1 MGELL
6 NTTQRSMIGAE
17 FITRT
22 SGKCVVIDYKSGKD
36 MTVAFYNPPYVTK
49 CTMGNLRT
57 GHVKNPYYPTL
68 YGKGF
73 IGIGTYSSK
82 NRYVYDLWA
91 SMLKRAYSD
100 KEHTNSPSYKDVEV
114 CEEWFNFQNFAEWCY
129 SQEFF
134 GVKDDKERW
143 YELDKDI
150 LVQGNKTYSPDKCC
164 FVPKEVNLIFV
175 NIACKDS
182 KGSVGV
188 QYIPKIGKFIAR
200 VSFEG
205 KSKYLGSF
213 RDLEDAKK
221 VYENNKRCCFKEV
234 ADRWGA
240 KLDERVYIKLKELSK
255 HLDIDCSYDKVS
267 NKMKQ
272 INLKGV

>member
-1 MGELL
+1 M
-6 NTTQRSMIGAE
+6 
-17 FITRT
+17 
-22 SGKCVVIDYKSGKD
+22 
-36 MTVAFYNPPYVTK
+36 
-49 CTMGNLRT
+49 
-57 GHVKNPYYPTL
+57 
-68 YGKGF
+68 
-73 IGIGTYSSK
+73 
-82 NRYVYDLWA
+82 
-91 SMLKRAYSD
+91 
-100 KEHTNSPSYKDVEV
+100 
-114 CEEWFNFQNFAEWCY
+114 
-129 SQEFF
+129 
-134 GVKDDKERW
+134 
-143 YELDKDI
+143 
-150 LVQGNKTYSPDKCC
+150 
-164 FVPKEVNLIFV
+164 IFV

-188 QYIPKIGKFIAR
+188 QYIPKIGKFTAR

-255 HLDIDCSYDKVS
+255 HLDIECSYDKVS